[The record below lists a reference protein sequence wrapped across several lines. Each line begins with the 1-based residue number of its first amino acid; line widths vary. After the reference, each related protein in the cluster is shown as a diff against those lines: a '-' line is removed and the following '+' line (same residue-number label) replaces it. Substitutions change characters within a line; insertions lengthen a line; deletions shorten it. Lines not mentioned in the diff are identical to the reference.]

1 MGFIYTRFRP
11 SHFEVMAVTDI
22 KLVFIQILSHSQVTE
37 AIVFFSLQLSSYIP
51 SWRLQKNADGHISSL
66 GDLWY
71 EHELNISLD
80 KVVLSCKNVGACHL
94 HGKPVD
100 SRKYWMNDHCGKKWR
115 FIKCRL
121 SNHRYPESS
130 NPILLR
136 LTSDNEMQ
144 SPFAPVRAAAIGI
157 HSISHAFYH
166 WWIRFYL
173 YIGLAYTNSVHDIK
187 AAKTI

>member
-1 MGFIYTRFRP
+1 
-11 SHFEVMAVTDI
+11 
-22 KLVFIQILSHSQVTE
+22 
-37 AIVFFSLQLSSYIP
+37 
-51 SWRLQKNADGHISSL
+51 
-66 GDLWY
+66 
-71 EHELNISLD
+71 
-80 KVVLSCKNVGACHL
+80 
-94 HGKPVD
+94 
-100 SRKYWMNDHCGKKWR
+100 MNDHCGKKWR

-166 WWIRFYL
+166 
-173 YIGLAYTNSVHDIK
+173 
-187 AAKTI
+187 